1 MKKFLF
7 LAILAV
13 ATSTILTSC
22 VESSSKFKA
31 LQAQCD
37 SLMAAK
43 ADQDKEIDEVFAILN
58 GIEDGLASIRESEN
72 IITMQ
77 TNADGVNVTA
87 SKKDQ
92 IMNDIDVIQQ
102 AISTYQQQIEKLKQ
116 DNKYQSAQYK
126 KRLASLQK
134 QIAEQSAT
142 IEALQKTIAEKDVII
157 SDQKQ
162 QISNLGNKVSNLETD
177 VRNLSNESQMLKS
190 QVANQDE
197 EMNTVYYVV
206 GTKAELK
213 DAGIVQGGFLSKLQ
227 VTGNVNKDNF
237 VKIDL
242 RNITEINTNAKK
254 ARILS
259 KHPSDSYNL
268 VEEGGE
274 TLVQISDPQKFWD
287 QTKYLVIQVW

>member
-7 LAILAV
+7 VAILAL

-22 VESSSKFKA
+22 VENSSKFKA

-43 ADQDKEIDEVFAILN
+43 AERDKEIDEVFAIIN

-77 TNADGVNVTA
+77 TNADGMNVTV

-116 DNKYQSAQYK
+116 DNRYQSAQYK

-134 QIAEQSAT
+134 QINEQSAT
-142 IEALQKTIAEKDVII
+142 IEALKETIAKKDVII
-157 SDQKQ
+157 SDQEQ
-162 QISNLGNKVSNLETD
+162 QISSLGNKVNSLETD
-177 VRNLSNESQMLKS
+177 VENLSNESRMLKNQIAS
-190 QVANQDE
+190 QDE

-237 VKIDL
+237 VKIDQ
-242 RNITEINTNAKK
+242 RNITEINTNAQK

-259 KHPSDSYNL
+259 KHPSDSYKL
-268 VEEGGE
+268 VNEGEE
-274 TLVQISDPQKFWD
+274 TLVQISDPRKFWD

>member
-1 MKKFLF
+1 
-7 LAILAV
+7 
-13 ATSTILTSC
+13 
-22 VESSSKFKA
+22 
-31 LQAQCD
+31 
-37 SLMAAK
+37 
-43 ADQDKEIDEVFAILN
+43 
-58 GIEDGLASIRESEN
+58 
-72 IITMQ
+72 
-77 TNADGVNVTA
+77 
-87 SKKDQ
+87 
-92 IMNDIDVIQQ
+92 MN
-102 AISTYQQQIEKLKQ
+102 Y
-116 DNKYQSAQYK
+116 
-126 KRLASLQK
+126 
-134 QIAEQSAT
+134 AEQSAT
-142 IEALQKTIAEKDVII
+142 IEALQKTIAETDVII

-190 QVANQDE
+190 QVASQDE

-259 KHPSDSYNL
+259 KHPSDSYTL
-268 VEEGGE
+268 VQEAGE
-274 TLVQISDPQKFWD
+274 TLVQISDPQKFWE

>member
-1 MKKFLF
+1 MKKLF
-7 LAILAV
+7 FIAILAI
-13 ATSTILTSC
+13 ATSAIMVSC
-22 VESSSKFKA
+22 VESSSKYKA

-37 SLMAAK
+37 SLMTAK

-72 IITMQ
+72 IIAMQ
-77 TNADGVNVTA
+77 TNGDGMNVTA

-116 DNKYQSAQYK
+116 ENKYQSAQYK
-126 KRLASLQK
+126 KRLAALQK
-134 QIAEQSAT
+134 QISEQSET
-142 IEALQKTIAEKDVII
+142 IAALQKEIAQKDIII
-157 SDQKQ
+157 SDQQQ

-177 VRNLSNESQMLKS
+177 IQNLNNESQVLKS
-190 QVANQDE
+190 QLANQDE

-213 DAGIVQGGFLSKLQ
+213 DAGIVKGGFLSKIQ
-227 VTGNVNKDNF
+227 ITGNVNKDNF

-242 RNITEINTNAKK
+242 RNITEINTNAQK
-254 ARILS
+254 AKVIS
-259 KHPSDSYNL
+259 KHPADSYQL
-268 VEEGGE
+268 VDEGGDI
-274 TLVQISDPQKFWD
+274 LVHISNPQEFWE
-287 QTKYLVIQVW
+287 QTRYLVIQVW

>member
-7 LAILAV
+7 VAILAL

-22 VESSSKFKA
+22 VENSSKFKA

-43 ADQDKEIDEVFAILN
+43 AERDKEIDEVFAIIN

-77 TNADGVNVTA
+77 TNADGMNVTV

-116 DNKYQSAQYK
+116 DNRYQSAQYK

-134 QIAEQSAT
+134 QINEQSAT
-142 IEALQKTIAEKDVII
+142 IEALKETIAKKDVII
-157 SDQKQ
+157 SDQEQ
-162 QISNLGNKVSNLETD
+162 QISSLGNKVNSLETD
-177 VRNLSNESQMLKS
+177 VENLSNESRMLKNQIAS
-190 QVANQDE
+190 QDE
-197 EMNTVYYVV
+197 EMNAVYYVV

-237 VKIDL
+237 VKIDQ
-242 RNITEINTNAKK
+242 RNITEINTNAQK

-259 KHPSDSYNL
+259 KHPSDSYKL
-268 VEEGGE
+268 VNEGEE
-274 TLVQISDPQKFWD
+274 TLVQISDPRKFWD